1 MNLFKRTRSRLPW
14 SDTMGLLL
22 LMWLCT
28 LPLIGLV
35 VVPAFGMQVGLGVAA
50 GSLFAVLVLCWVL
63 CRPRSHR

>member
-1 MNLFKRTRSRLPW
+1 MV
-14 SDTMGLLL
+14 LLL

-35 VVPAFGMQVGLGVAA
+35 VVPAFGAQVGLSIAA

-63 CRPRSHR
+63 CRPRSHL